1 MKPQYLIWY
10 NLSKVKGS
18 PIESNYHYNYSI
30 SAYPYNSY

>member
-18 PIESNYHYNYSI
+18 PIESNYHYHI